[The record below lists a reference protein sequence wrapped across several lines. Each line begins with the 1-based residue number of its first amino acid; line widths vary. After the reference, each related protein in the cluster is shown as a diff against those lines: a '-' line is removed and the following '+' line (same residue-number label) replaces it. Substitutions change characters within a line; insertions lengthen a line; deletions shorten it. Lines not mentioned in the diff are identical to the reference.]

1 MEIDGSTTIVGV
13 IGYPI
18 AHSLS
23 PRMHNAAIRA
33 WGINWRYLPFQVAP
47 ENLEKAI
54 EGMRGLGI
62 RGLNVTVPH
71 KQAVMRF
78 LDWVSPE
85 ASAIGAVNTILNE
98 GKRLSG
104 YNTDVEGIL
113 AALQFGARLEKLPE
127 KVVVLGA
134 GGAARGIVY
143 ALTTVTDVKYITI
156 LNRTIPKA
164 ERLAA
169 KMEKMAKEKTKIEG
183 KGLDG
188 ETVRDELRETGPG
201 GCETTHGA
209 GLVINATPVGMY
221 PDVDCSPI
229 EDSSAFHPRLVL
241 YDTIYNPKE
250 TKLMRLARSQGAK
263 SFNGLDMLVYQG
275 AKSLEIWTGRKSPVE
290 VMREAVMS

>member
-1 MEIDGSTTIVGV
+1 MEIDGRTTIVGV

-23 PRMHNAAIRA
+23 PRIHNAAIQA
-33 WGINWRYLPFQVAP
+33 WGINWCYLPFQVAP
-47 ENLEKAI
+47 EDLEKAI

-62 RGLNVTVPH
+62 RGLNITVPH

-98 GKRLSG
+98 GGRLSG

-113 AALQFGARLEKLPE
+113 AALRFGAGLERLPE

-143 ALTTVTDVKYITI
+143 ALATVTDVKHITI

-169 KMEKMAKEKTKIEG
+169 EMEKMAKEKTEIEG

-188 ETVRDELRETGPG
+188 ETVRAELREAGPA
-201 GCETTHGA
+201 GCETTHRA

-221 PDVDCSPI
+221 PNVDCSPI
-229 EDSSAFHPRLVL
+229 EDPSVFHPGLVL
-241 YDTIYNPKE
+241 YDTIYNPEE

-263 SFNGLDMLVYQG
+263 CFNGLDMLVYQG
-275 AKSLEIWTGRKSPVE
+275 AKSLEIWTGKKVPVE
-290 VMREAVMS
+290 VMKKAVTS

>member
-1 MEIDGSTTIVGV
+1 MKIDGNTTIVGV

-23 PRMHNAAIRA
+23 PRMHNAAIQA
-33 WGINWRYLPFQVAP
+33 LGINWCYLPFQVAP

-54 EGMRGLGI
+54 EGMQGLGI

-98 GKRLSG
+98 GERLSG

-113 AALQFGARLEKLPE
+113 AALRFGADLENLPE
-127 KVVVLGA
+127 KVVVVGA

-143 ALTTVTDVKYITI
+143 ALTTVTDVRHITI

-169 KMEKMAKEKTKIEG
+169 EMEKMAKEKTEIEG

-188 ETVRDELRETGPG
+188 ETVRDELGEAGSG
-201 GCETTHGA
+201 VCETTQGA

-221 PDVDCSPI
+221 PKVDCSPI
-229 EDSSAFHPRLVL
+229 EDPSVFHPRLVL
-241 YDTIYNPKE
+241 YDTIYSPEE
-250 TKLMRLARSQGAK
+250 TKLMRLARSQGVK
-263 SFNGLDMLVYQG
+263 SFNGLDMLAYQG
-275 AKSLEIWTGRKSPVE
+275 ARSLEIWTGTKAPVE

>member
-23 PRMHNAAIRA
+23 PRMHNAAIQT
-33 WGINWRYLPFQVAP
+33 WGINWCYLPFQVTP
-47 ENLEKAI
+47 ESLEKAI
-54 EGMRGLGI
+54 EGMRGFGI

-98 GKRLSG
+98 EGRLSG

-113 AALQFGARLEKLPE
+113 AALRFGAGLENLPE
-127 KVVVLGA
+127 KVVVVGA

-143 ALTTVTDVKYITI
+143 ALTTVTDVKHIMI

-169 KMEKMAKEKTKIEG
+169 EMEKMAKEKIKIEG
-183 KGLDG
+183 KGLNE
-188 ETVRDELRETGPG
+188 ETVRDELREAGPG
-201 GCETTHGA
+201 GGETTHGA

-229 EDSSAFHPRLVL
+229 QDPSAFHPRLVV
-241 YDTIYNPKE
+241 YDSIYNPKE
-250 TKLMRLARSQGAK
+250 TKLMRLVRSRGAK

>member
-23 PRMHNAAIRA
+23 PRMHNAAIQT
-33 WGINWRYLPFQVAP
+33 WGINWCYLPFQVTP
-47 ENLEKAI
+47 ESLEKAI
-54 EGMRGLGI
+54 EGMRGFGI

-98 GKRLSG
+98 EGRLSG

-113 AALQFGARLEKLPE
+113 AALRFGAGLENLPE
-127 KVVVLGA
+127 KVVVVGA

-143 ALTTVTDVKYITI
+143 ALTTVTDVKHITI
-156 LNRTIPKA
+156 LNRTIWKA

-169 KMEKMAKEKTKIEG
+169 EMEKMAKEKTEIAG
-183 KGLDG
+183 KELDG
-188 ETVRDELRETGPG
+188 ETVRDELREAGPG
-201 GCETTHGA
+201 GCETAHGA

-229 EDSSAFHPRLVL
+229 EDPSAFHPRLVV
-241 YDTIYNPKE
+241 YDTIYNPEE
-250 TKLMRLARSQGAK
+250 TRLMRLARSRGAR
-263 SFNGLDMLVYQG
+263 SLNGLNMLVYQG
-275 AKSLEIWTGRKSPVE
+275 AKSLEIWTGRKAPVD